1 MSSYYR
7 EFWIH
12 SNYDYA
18 RIGNQ
23 YLNVVCNSFS
33 MECISTNM
41 FRHVYG
47 TFWRWFIVVRLPW
60 SWLNLEIVSYFSI
73 CLFSSLYS
81 VYFFSLFSVYHG
93 LRLFFYI
100 FFFSSGYVVRLP
112 VYSGYVLVF
121 LSLFSLFVA
130 VCRLFGM
137 MIAVRCER
145 PIKGN
150 VWITVPASF
159 LSILILAISAGLHDM
174 RWGS

>member
-1 MSSYYR
+1 MASYYR

-73 CLFSSLYS
+73 RLFSSLYS

-100 FFFSSGYVVRLP
+100 FFFFSSC
-112 VYSGYVLVF
+112 VF
-121 LSLFSLFVA
+121 LFILDMCLSFCPCFPFLWLSVDCLVWW
-130 VCRLFGM
+130 LLLG
-137 MIAVRCER
+137 VRD
-145 PIKGN
+145 
-150 VWITVPASF
+150 
-159 LSILILAISAGLHDM
+159 LSKVM
-174 RWGS
+174 YE